1 MTKGHKE
8 THEGDGS
15 VGHLGCAGGF
25 VSAHVYQKASKC
37 TLGHVPVTVCLSLL
51 HLNKAVE

>member
-8 THEGDGS
+8 THGGDGS

-37 TLGHVPVTVCLSLL
+37 TLGHVPVMVRLSLL
-51 HLNKAVE
+51 HFNKAVE